1 VKRKRQQ
8 DVDTPELRADAEDM
22 LAFLDAYAAQQIA
35 EVERMQEAIQTPA
48 DAPGTSTNDCLIVSD
63 TNGSPPGAVLDA
75 LVPAEIEK
83 LLEDIGREW

>member
-35 EVERMQEAIQTPA
+35 EVEARAKVFDQVFIGEYGSLRYDFEIV
-48 DAPGTSTNDCLIVSD
+48 GTGMSL
-63 TNGSPPGAVLDA
+63 
-75 LVPAEIEK
+75 
-83 LLEDIGREW
+83 REWEEHLARER